1 MTVSSGGLLTETW
14 NAIAPLLAVTTGPA
28 SCPPG
33 CCMPRDVPG
42 SRHGPQGN
50 TARVLVIGSGQQ
62 IEGLDEVGPG
72 VAGLARC
79 SSPPVAMG
87 SYRGRIAR
95 LEPLVLALEPAPD
108 PARRARVGL
117 STQAPGRTGA
127 SAALRHGA
135 RLLFEFLII
144 ECNSHNPALSSAHFQ
159 CQRKPPTQR

>member
-62 IEGLDEVGPG
+62 IEGFDEVGPG
-72 VAGLARC
+72 VAGLAR
-79 SSPPVAMG
+79 G
-87 SYRGRIAR
+87 LFQRERGVR
-95 LEPLVLALEPAPD
+95 LPDFGDLVVELALNALG
-108 PARRARVGL
+108 GL
-117 STQAPGRTGA
+117 GEHSCSPGR
-127 SAALRHGA
+127 S
-135 RLLFEFLII
+135 FIDD
-144 ECNSHNPALSSAHFQ
+144 
-159 CQRKPPTQR
+159 

>member
-72 VAGLARC
+72 GAGLARGLFQTLP
-79 SSPPVAMG
+79 SPIGAC
-87 SYRGRIAR
+87 RGRISR
-95 LEPLVLALEPAPD
+95 LEPVSPLNAPD
-108 PARRARVGL
+108 PARR
-117 STQAPGRTGA
+117 QGRATGA
-127 SAALRHGA
+127 AAGG
-135 RLLFEFLII
+135 
-144 ECNSHNPALSSAHFQ
+144 S
-159 CQRKPPTQR
+159 